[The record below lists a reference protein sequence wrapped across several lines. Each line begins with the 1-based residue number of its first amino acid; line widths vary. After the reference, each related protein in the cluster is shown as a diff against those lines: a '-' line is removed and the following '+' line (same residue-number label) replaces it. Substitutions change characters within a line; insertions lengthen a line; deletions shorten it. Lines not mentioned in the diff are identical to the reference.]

1 MKKSRHSSVILSAT
15 LALAVLLIGC
25 GDYGVEREPVAATQ
39 FAGDAPNQ
47 NGPPEYSRPAAGYT
61 HTYDAEA
68 FIEEFSQLALV
79 VLWDHDF
86 SGENNRD
93 LAQLHVDRGLA
104 YMELGRL
111 RDALLDYDEA
121 IQIYPSLAEAYAN
134 RAVVRVLLGMNA
146 EAEQDVLRAEELG
159 VHAGA
164 PDQARDEVRS
174 AP

>member
-1 MKKSRHSSVILSAT
+1 
-15 LALAVLLIGC
+15 
-25 GDYGVEREPVAATQ
+25 
-39 FAGDAPNQ
+39 
-47 NGPPEYSRPAAGYT
+47 
-61 HTYDAEA
+61 
-68 FIEEFSQLALV
+68 
-79 VLWDHDF
+79 
-86 SGENNRD
+86 
-93 LAQLHVDRGLA
+93 
-104 YMELGRL
+104 MELGRL

-121 IQIYPSLAEAYAN
+121 IQIYPSLAEAYAS